1 MYIGK
6 NLRQTNPL
14 EPDGKLIKID
24 GDWFFKISNVD
35 NMPPFFMS
43 IVKLI
48 ESMYSS
54 QTG

>member
-35 NMPPFFMS
+35 NMPRFFMS
-43 IVKLI
+43 IF
-48 ESMYSS
+48 SDAHHWMFC
-54 QTG
+54 